1 LTIDPGTYTL
11 VIWVDDGLGPVSRWV
26 PLNSDGR
33 GLYGCQTVLEVGNDT
48 QTDVTVVANLEPDG
62 WNINC
67 ATGVA
72 TPGTD
77 SAAAVA
83 PPDFDESMF
92 PEMTSMPPVSGVGDG
107 QTVNVTVSDIS
118 GHAGDHLAG
127 ILYPGDDLPDLDRDA
142 IGGFWSIL
150 EGNNATTTEIVRQPG
165 DPRDPSVGLFP
176 FVTDKAL
183 TIDPGTYTLVIWVDD
198 GLGPVSRWVP
208 LNSDGRGLY
217 GCQTVL
223 EVGNDTQTQVTVVAN
238 LEPDG
243 WNINCTTGVATPGTD
258 SAAAVTP

>member
-1 LTIDPGTYTL
+1 M
-11 VIWVDDGLGPVSRWV
+11 
-26 PLNSDGR
+26 
-33 GLYGCQTVLEVGNDT
+33 GLYGCQTVLEIGTDT
-48 QTDVTVVANLEPDG
+48 QTDVTVIANLEPDG

-67 ATGVA
+67 TTGVA

-83 PPDFDESMF
+83 PPRPSMR
-92 PEMTSMPPVSGVGDG
+92 PVSGVGDG
-107 QTVNVTVSDIS
+107 QTVSVTVSDIS

-127 ILYPGDDLPDLDRDA
+127 ILYPGGDLPDLDRDA

-165 DPRDPSVGLFP
+165 EPGWEPFP

-198 GLGPVSRWVP
+198 GLSPVSRWVP
-208 LNSDGRGLY
+208 VNTDGRGLY

-223 EVGNDTQTQVTVVAN
+223 EIGTDTQTDVTVIAN
-238 LEPDG
+238 LQPDG
-243 WNINCTTGVATPGTD
+243 WNINCTIP
-258 SAAAVTP
+258 